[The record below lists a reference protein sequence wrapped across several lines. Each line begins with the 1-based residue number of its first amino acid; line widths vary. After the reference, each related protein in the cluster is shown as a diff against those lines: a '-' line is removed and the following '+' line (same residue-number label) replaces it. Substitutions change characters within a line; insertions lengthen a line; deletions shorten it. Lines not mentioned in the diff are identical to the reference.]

1 MEPWQLSAR
10 EHVRELVAAY
20 AHLVDAG
27 RFDALVELFAED
39 AVLEAGT
46 LPPARGRAAIRAVF
60 AGTGSRLAAGAAG
73 TTRPL
78 IRHHVSSLRIDVHD
92 ADTASAAAY
101 FLALTERGP
110 DHWGRYRDRLVRIDG
125 RWLFQHRR
133 VQTDGHAAGSVLGRP
148 SGEE

>member
-20 AHLVDAG
+20 AHLVDGG
-27 RFDALVELFAED
+27 RFDELVELFAED
-39 AVLEAGT
+39 AVLEAGA
-46 LPPARGRAAIRAVF
+46 LPPAHGRAAIRAVF
-60 AGTGSRLAAGAAG
+60 AATGSRLAAGG
-73 TTRPL
+73 GRPL

-133 VQTDGHAAGSVLGRP
+133 VHTDGHAAGSVLRRR
-148 SGEE
+148 SSEE